1 LRKKVPLEVQGYPRF
16 AAEELTVANEL
27 ILVVDDHPANAKLV
41 AYLLKARGFEVRS
54 AASAKEALQVLES
67 FRPRLILMDL
77 QLPGMDGLTLTR
89 QLKADPATRDIII
102 VALTAYAMTGDE
114 EKAREAG
121 CDDYITKPIDT
132 RTLPA
137 VLAGL
142 LARQDQGAG
151 KVPDD
156 PAKGDG

>member
-1 LRKKVPLEVQGYPRF
+1 MS
-16 AAEELTVANEL
+16 NEL
-27 ILVVDDHPANAKLV
+27 VLVVDDNPANAKLV
-41 AYLLKARGFEVRS
+41 AYLLKARGYETRI
-54 AASAKEALQVLES
+54 AASAPEALQVLES
-67 FRPRLILMDL
+67 FRARLILMDL

-89 QLKADPATRDIII
+89 QLKADPATRDVII
-102 VALTAYAMTGDE
+102 VALTAYAMKGDE

-121 CDDYITKPIDT
+121 CDGYITKPIDV

-142 LARQDQGAG
+142 LESHVQGAT

-156 PAKGDG
+156 PAKGDE